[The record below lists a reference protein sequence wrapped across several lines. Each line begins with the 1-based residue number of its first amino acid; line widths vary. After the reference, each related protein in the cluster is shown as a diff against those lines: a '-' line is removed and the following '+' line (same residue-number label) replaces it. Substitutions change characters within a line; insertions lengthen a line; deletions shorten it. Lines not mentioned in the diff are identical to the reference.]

1 MGLGCG
7 LGPGWRVRV
16 RVGVRVRGGVRVR
29 VRVGVGVGATSC
41 IARMSEIDSV
51 RCGLAR
57 FWLPDMT
64 STLFTWEGMG
74 SG

>member
-1 MGLGCG
+1 MM
-7 LGPGWRVRV
+7 PSK
-16 RVGVRVRGGVRVR
+16 RGRSKLRKRGTL
-29 VRVGVGVGATSC
+29 ASC
-41 IARMSEIDSV
+41 MARMSEIDSV

-74 SG
+74 FG